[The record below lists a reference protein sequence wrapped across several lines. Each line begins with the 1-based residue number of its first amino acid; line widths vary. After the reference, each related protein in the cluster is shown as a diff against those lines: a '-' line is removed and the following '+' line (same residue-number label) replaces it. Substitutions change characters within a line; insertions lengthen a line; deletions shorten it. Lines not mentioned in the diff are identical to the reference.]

1 MVFDFFYVILYIYKF
16 DKKVI
21 LSMNT
26 VTSYNLDFLNNY
38 FTSNEFAFINN
49 ANLENQKLDEIVS
62 KETRTRDIIV
72 NFINNLHNSISDI
85 HNDETHSDF
94 LALLSEV
101 QEIFERINNN
111 ISVIQDLKQ
120 DSSHILNEIVELLI
134 QIEEHP
140 DNQEIY
146 STKVQNLKDEI
157 NTFSTKNEDVRSK
170 ILLNDIKIDTFF
182 QKNIVKKYLASFDT
196 EMKLNHYKNV
206 VDKTTSSENEHLSV
220 NTDIPSSDN
229 SLESDID
236 SLSNSTES
244 TVANISENFEEN
256 HTLRISEKSKKVFLP
271 YTKQEIALYLEQY
284 PDSYTSFEDVV
295 NKEFVLSLDYYMKHP
310 VVARFREAY
319 SLIRDRESKS
329 VVDAFKFAIDMMF
342 RYELNPIIIAG
353 CKTQEQLEHYL
364 SCLEKNSLDDFTDF
378 NIKFEVSPLA

>member
-16 DKKVI
+16 DKRVI

-196 EMKLNHYKNV
+196 EIKLNHYKNV
-206 VDKTTSSENEHLSV
+206 VNKTTPSENEHLSV
-220 NTDIPSSDN
+220 NTDITSSDN
-229 SLESDID
+229 TLESDTIP
-236 SLSNSTES
+236 LSNSTES

-256 HTLRISEKSKKVFLP
+256 HTLRVSEKNKKVFLP

-284 PDSYTSFEDVV
+284 PHSYTSFEDVV

-329 VVDAFKFAIDMMF
+329 VIDAFKFAIEMMF
-342 RYELNPIIIAG
+342 RYELNPVIIAA

-364 SCLEKNSLDDFTDF
+364 SCLEKNTLDDFTDF
-378 NIKFEVSPLA
+378 NIKFEISPLA

>member
-1 MVFDFFYVILYIYKF
+1 METI
-16 DKKVI
+16 
-21 LSMNT
+21 
-26 VTSYNLDFLNNY
+26 TSYNLDFLNNY

-140 DNQEIY
+140 NNQEIY
-146 STKVQNLKDEI
+146 SNKVQNLKNEI
-157 NTFSTKNEDVRSK
+157 NTFSVKNEDVRSK

-206 VDKTTSSENEHLSV
+206 VDETTSSENEHLSV

-229 SLESDID
+229 SLESDTD
-236 SLSNSTES
+236 SLSNFTKS

-256 HTLRISEKSKKVFLP
+256 HTLRVSEKSKKVFLP

-342 RYELNPIIIAG
+342 RYELNPVIIAG

>member
-16 DKKVI
+16 DKRVI

-206 VDKTTSSENEHLSV
+206 VDKTTYSENEHLSV

-229 SLESDID
+229 TSEADTD

-256 HTLRISEKSKKVFLP
+256 HTLRVSEKSKKVFLP

-310 VVARFREAY
+310 VVSRFREAY

-329 VVDAFKFAIDMMF
+329 VIDAFKFAIDMMF
-342 RYELNPIIIAG
+342 RYELNPVIIAG

-378 NIKFEVSPLA
+378 NIKFEVNPLA